1 LEITS
6 ARLRGSAAKRIA
18 TASGALFAIAI
29 AAAPQQAVAGDIDCP
44 TASEQG
50 QKLRDQGKI
59 IKARDMFLLCS
70 RPTCP
75 SVVRKDCAKWLPEVE
90 EAVPTVVVAAH
101 DYQGGDLAT
110 VTVTVDDQPFAST
123 LDGKAL
129 PIDPGPHTF
138 KYETQGSPAVTQT
151 VIVRSGEKNRII
163 KVDFPPPPGKAKKP
177 DEKKPD
183 DRPPPPKDNSPPI
196 GAYALGGV
204 GVIALGSFAFFGITG
219 KNDLNNLKS
228 TCAPYCQSSALDDAK
243 TKLLVADIS
252 LGVGVLALGGATVL
266 FLTHGS
272 GESKKETAVRVA
284 PTPGGGA
291 GALVTGTF

>member
-1 LEITS
+1 VRRAIS
-6 ARLRGSAAKRIA
+6 SSAAI
-18 TASGALFAIAI
+18 FAIAL
-29 AAAPQQAVAGDIDCP
+29 ACAPQNAVAADIDCP

-101 DYQGGDLAT
+101 DYQGADLAT
-110 VTVTVDDQPFAST
+110 VTVTVDDAPFATT

-138 KYETQGSPAVTQT
+138 KYETQGSTPVTQT
-151 VIVRSGEKNRII
+151 VIVRSGEKNRIV
-163 KVDFPPPPGKAKKP
+163 KVDFPPPAGKEPKKETP
-177 DEKKPD
+177 PVEK
-183 DRPPPPKDNSPPI
+183 PPPPQKEGVPVMT
-196 GAYALGGV
+196 YVLGGI
-204 GVIALGSFAFFGITG
+204 GVVALGSFAYFGITG
-219 KNDLNNLKS
+219 KNDLSNLKS
-228 TCAPYCQSSALDDAK
+228 SPCAPYCPSSQLDDVK

-252 LGVGVLALGGATVL
+252 LGVGVLALGGATIVY
-266 FLTHGS
+266 LTRGS
-272 GESKKETAVRVA
+272 GDAKKEAQVRIA

-291 GALVTGTF
+291 GAMVSGTF